1 MYPCYFIVFDL
12 ETGGLIS
19 KTTGIPPITEFAC
32 SVLNDKLEPVQEED
46 FFIQPYM
53 PEEKYTEAALKV
65 SNITLDL
72 CREKGIPAEMA
83 AKKIADIF
91 KKAKAPAQ
99 GKKPILCG
107 HNIDSFDCPILSSF
121 LESFGIDLSK
131 FAESECTID
140 TKWWGRISYP
150 ELPGYTLSDCLM
162 KESID
167 NEQAHRAIGDVR
179 ANTELVLRML
189 QRLRGEGVGSS
200 FVQEEKE
207 AFRKKFRFQIAG
219 RK

>member
-1 MYPCYFIVFDL
+1 MYPCYFILFDL

-19 KTTGIPPITEFAC
+19 KTTGVPPITEFAC
-32 SVLNDKLEPVQEED
+32 TVINEKLEVIQEED

-53 PEEKYTEAALKV
+53 PDERYTQEALKV

-72 CREKGIPAEMA
+72 CREKGIPAEQA
-83 AKKIADIF
+83 AKKISDIF
-91 KKAKAPAQ
+91 KKAKAPGQ

-107 HNIDSFDCPILSSF
+107 HNIDSFDIPILDEF
-121 LESFGIDLSK
+121 LTSQKIDLGK
-131 FAESECTID
+131 IVEKDCTID
-140 TKWWGRISYP
+140 TKWWGRIAYP

-179 ANTELVLRML
+179 ANTELLLRML
-189 QRLRGEGVGSS
+189 QRLRGEGVGSL
-200 FVQEEKE
+200 VVEEKE
-207 AFRKKFRFQIAG
+207 SFRKNFRFQIAK

>member
-1 MYPCYFIVFDL
+1 MYPCYFILFDL

-32 SVLNDKLEPVQEED
+32 TVINERLEVVQEED

-53 PEEKYTEAALKV
+53 PEERYTQEALKV

-72 CREKGIPAEMA
+72 CREKGIPAEQA
-83 AKKIADIF
+83 AKKIVDVF
-91 KKAKAPAQ
+91 KKAKAPSQ

-107 HNIDSFDCPILSSF
+107 HNIDSFDIIILNDF
-121 LESFGIDLSK
+121 LASQKIDLSK
-131 FAESECTID
+131 FVEKDCTID
-140 TKWWGRISYP
+140 TKWWGRIAYP

-162 KESID
+162 KEAID

-179 ANTELVLRML
+179 ANTELLLRML
-189 QRLRGEGVGSS
+189 QRLRGVGGNLL
-200 FVQEEKE
+200 VEEKE
-207 AFRKKFRFQIAG
+207 SFRKNFRFQIAK